1 MAEKIRTLGDVV
13 GKVLGEGEEDI
24 LAYMAFPQAH
34 WRKIRSTNPLERL
47 NRELGRRCAV
57 VGIFPNR
64 QALTRLVGMVLA
76 EQSDEWLVGK
86 RYLSLVSL
94 ELLERNPKEEPMMLE
109 A

>member
-1 MAEKIRTLGDVV
+1 VAEKIRTLGDVV

-76 EQSDEWLVGK
+76 EQSDE

>member
-1 MAEKIRTLGDVV
+1 
-13 GKVLGEGEEDI
+13 
-24 LAYMAFPQAH
+24 MAFPAAH

-47 NRELGRRCAV
+47 NREIGRRCSV

-64 QALTRLVGMVLA
+64 QALAR
-76 EQSDEWLVGK
+76 LVGK

-94 ELLERNPKEEPMMLE
+94 ELLDGNPKEEPMMLV